1 MRSLRVVSGLI
12 FSLGLSSCSHPVTM
26 SSVQGDRFVGLYR
39 FGREDSGV
47 MQIRGPEN
55 EVLVGRFIRV
65 DRTIFAEGY
74 EKTFGRGTIEMDGP
88 DLSRHGNSFGGLLAS
103 STVFHETAYTDG
115 SAGFAGQ
122 PTRTVSGP
130 LFYWTA
136 SLQGDRRTVLG
147 CYLIG
152 SLYTGN
158 GFGRC
163 KSQSGTEYRVD
174 F

>member
-1 MRSLRVVSGLI
+1 MYWLRVISGLV
-12 FSLGLSSCSHPVTM
+12 FALGLSACSYPVTM

-47 MQIRGPEN
+47 MQIRGPGN

-65 DRTIFAEGY
+65 DRTLFAEGY

-88 DLSRHGNSFGGLLAS
+88 DLSRHANSFGGLLAA
-103 STVFHETAYTDG
+103 STAFHETAYTDA
-115 SAGFAGQ
+115 SAGFAG

-136 SLQGDRRTVLG
+136 SLQGDRRSVLG

-152 SLYTGN
+152 SSYTGN

>member
-1 MRSLRVVSGLI
+1 MQLLRVISGLV
-12 FSLGLSSCSHPVTM
+12 FALGLSSCSYPVTM

-39 FGREDSGV
+39 YGREDSGV

-55 EVLVGRFIRV
+55 EVLVGRFVRV
-65 DRTIFAEGY
+65 DRTMFAEGY
-74 EKTFGRGTIEMDGP
+74 ERTFGRGTIEMDGP

-103 STVFHETAYTDG
+103 STALHETAYTDA
-115 SAGFAGQ
+115 STGFAGQ

-130 LFYWTA
+130 LFYWVA
-136 SLQGDRRTVLG
+136 SLQGDRRSVLG
-147 CYLIG
+147 CYLVG
-152 SLYTGN
+152 SSYTGN

>member
-1 MRSLRVVSGLI
+1 MHFASAISTLI
-12 FSLGLSSCSHPVTM
+12 LALVLAACSHPMTM
-26 SSVQGDRFVGLYR
+26 SSADGDKFAGRYR

-47 MQIRGPEN
+47 MQIHGPEN

-65 DRTIFAEGY
+65 DRTVFAEGY

-88 DLSRHGNSFGGLLAS
+88 DLSRYGSAFGGLLGS
-103 STVFHETAYTDG
+103 SSVLHETAYADAV
-115 SAGFAGQ
+115 AGFAGQ
-122 PTRTVSGP
+122 PAKAVSGP
-130 LFYWTA
+130 LFYWLA
-136 SLQGDRRTVLG
+136 SLQGDRRSALG

-152 SLYTGN
+152 SSYTGN

-163 KSQSGTEYRVD
+163 KSQSGREYRVD

>member
-1 MRSLRVVSGLI
+1 MYLLRVISGFVFALV
-12 FSLGLSSCSHPVTM
+12 LSSCSYPVTL

-39 FGREDSGV
+39 YGREDSGV
-47 MQIRGPEN
+47 MQIHGPEN

-88 DLSRHGNSFGGLLAS
+88 DLSRHGSAFGGLLAS
-103 STVFHETAYTDG
+103 STALHETAYTDA

-122 PTRTVSGP
+122 PTTTLSGP
-130 LFYWTA
+130 LFYWMA
-136 SLQGDRRTVLG
+136 SLQGDRRSVLG

-152 SLYTGN
+152 SSYTGN

-163 KSQSGTEYRVD
+163 KSQTGTEYRVD

>member
-1 MRSLRVVSGLI
+1 MYLLRVISGFVFALV
-12 FSLGLSSCSHPVTM
+12 LSSCSYPVTL

-39 FGREDSGV
+39 YGREDSGV
-47 MQIRGPEN
+47 MQIHGPEN

-88 DLSRHGNSFGGLLAS
+88 DLSRHGSAFGGLLAS
-103 STVFHETAYTDG
+103 STALHETAYTDA

-122 PTRTVSGP
+122 PTTTVSGP

>member
-1 MRSLRVVSGLI
+1 
-12 FSLGLSSCSHPVTM
+12 M
-26 SSVQGDRFVGLYR
+26 SSVQGDKFVGLFRY
-39 FGREDSGV
+39 GRDDSGV
-47 MQIRGPEN
+47 IQIHGPEN
-55 EVLVGRFIRV
+55 EVLVGRFVRV

>member
-1 MRSLRVVSGLI
+1 VI
-12 FSLGLSSCSHPVTM
+12 
-26 SSVQGDRFVGLYR
+26 
-39 FGREDSGV
+39 
-47 MQIRGPEN
+47 QIHGPEN
-55 EVLVGRFIRV
+55 EVLVGRFVRV

>member
-1 MRSLRVVSGLI
+1 M
-12 FSLGLSSCSHPVTM
+12 
-26 SSVQGDRFVGLYR
+26 
-39 FGREDSGV
+39 
-47 MQIRGPEN
+47 
-55 EVLVGRFIRV
+55 
-65 DRTIFAEGY
+65 FAEGY

-88 DLSRHGNSFGGLLAS
+88 DLSRHGSAFGGLLAA
-103 STVFHETAYTDG
+103 STALHETAYTDAN
-115 SAGFAGQ
+115 SGFAGQ

-136 SLQGDRRTVLG
+136 SLQGDRRSVLG

-152 SLYTGN
+152 SFYTGS

>member
-1 MRSLRVVSGLI
+1 MNFTSAISMLMLALVLAA
-12 FSLGLSSCSHPVTM
+12 CSHPMTM
-26 SSVQGDRFVGLYR
+26 LSADGDKFAGRYR

-47 MQIRGPEN
+47 MQIHGPEN

-65 DRTIFAEGY
+65 DRTVFAEGY

-88 DLSRHGNSFGGLLAS
+88 DLSRYGSAFGGLLGS
-103 STVFHETAYTDG
+103 SVFHETAYTD
-115 SAGFAGQ
+115 AVVGFAGQ
-122 PTRTVSGP
+122 PAKAVSGP
-130 LFYWTA
+130 LFYWMA
-136 SLQGDRRTVLG
+136 SLQGDRRSVLG

-152 SLYTGN
+152 SSYTGN

-163 KSQSGTEYRVD
+163 KSQSGREYRVD

>member
-1 MRSLRVVSGLI
+1 MHLLRVISG
-12 FSLGLSSCSHPVTM
+12 FVFALGLSSCSYPVTM

-39 FGREDSGV
+39 YGREDSGV
-47 MQIRGPEN
+47 MQIQGPEN
-55 EVLVGRFIRV
+55 EVLVGRFVRV

-74 EKTFGRGTIEMDGP
+74 EKTFGRGTIEVDGP

-103 STVFHETAYTDG
+103 STALHETAYTDAG
-115 SAGFAGQ
+115 AGFAGQ

-136 SLQGDRRTVLG
+136 SLQGDRRSVLG

-152 SLYTGN
+152 SFYTGN